1 MDKERVIENLN
12 HIFKMRKEFYEF
24 FDNSMP
30 KIANTDVFDF
40 KNSKPLNAQEVYTL
54 FNKYDYALR
63 KLLPSVYKA
72 YEIDM
77 ERDLSKDF

>member
-1 MDKERVIENLN
+1 
-12 HIFKMRKEFYEF
+12 
-24 FDNSMP
+24 MP

-77 ERDLSKDF
+77 EKDLSKDF